1 MTKMRAKMTRFS
13 TSGKAVRLGKAS
25 IRLADLPTAKLDWV
39 TGDDMNKTEA
49 HYATTVLE
57 PALRAGDI
65 VWYEFEPFKLRLGR
79 KNFYTPDFGV
89 LTNRG
94 ALQIHE
100 VKAMWSE
107 TQVGFVDDARQKVK
121 DASEKYPFFQFIVAA
136 RYNRKTA
143 AKLRVEWRYE
153 FLTPFMKKPA
163 PGFPDTD

>member
-1 MTKMRAKMTRFS
+1 MSRFS
-13 TSGKAVRLGKAS
+13 TSGRPVRLGKAS
-25 IRLADLPTAKLDWV
+25 VRLADLPDATLDWL

-49 HYATTVLE
+49 YYAETVLE
-57 PALRAGDI
+57 PSLRAGDI

-94 ALQIHE
+94 ALQLHE

-107 TQVGFVDDARQKVK
+107 TQVGFKDDARQKVR

-136 RYNRKTA
+136 RYNRKMA

-153 FLTPFMKKPA
+153 FLQPFMKKPL
-163 PGFPDTD
+163 PGLPGKD

>member
-1 MTKMRAKMTRFS
+1 MGPARVGLAAIVAKQSRA
-13 TSGKAVRLGKAS
+13 
-25 IRLADLPTAKLDWV
+25 LAELPIATLDWA

-57 PALRAGDI
+57 PALMAGDI

-94 ALQIHE
+94 TMQVHE

-107 TQVGFVDDARQKVK
+107 TQVGFIDDARQKVK

-136 RYNRKTA
+136 RYKREAA
-143 AKLRVEWRYE
+143 AKLGVEWRYE
-153 FLTPFMKKPA
+153 FLKPFMKKPL
-163 PGFPDTD
+163 PGFPDKD